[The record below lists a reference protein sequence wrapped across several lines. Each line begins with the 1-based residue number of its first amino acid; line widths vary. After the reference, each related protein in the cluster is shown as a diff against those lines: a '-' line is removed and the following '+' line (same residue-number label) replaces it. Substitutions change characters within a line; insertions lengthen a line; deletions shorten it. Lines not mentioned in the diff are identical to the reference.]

1 MRINYEC
8 SLVHP
13 YFWIHKLSI
22 QNYFDTTCKWSCPRQ
37 CICKLSIK
45 SYLWHAMKM
54 VVLIK
59 TNEPKDIDSD
69 INRLTDSLFWILLSI
84 IGWSVTQW
92 ALSLRLF
99 IWPWRWP
106 WKCVDSIKLKLSRSW
121 SSDWLQEKSYLS
133 FLGEFSI
140 NPGNPDYYLY

>member
-45 SYLWHAMKM
+45 SYLWHAVVKM
-54 VVLIK
+54 VSHVVLIK

-69 INRLTDSLFWILLSI
+69 INRSTDTLFWINNWFTL
-84 IGWSVTQW
+84 SVTQW
-92 ALSLRLF
+92 AFSLRLF
-99 IWPWRWP
+99 IWPWRWR

-121 SSDWLQEKSYLS
+121 SSDWLSGEILS
-133 FLGEFSI
+133 
-140 NPGNPDYYLY
+140 